1 MDRDVTQSDASRVS
15 KEPAMTSVSHVVQ
28 KIKEQLAERRA
39 GRPERMQRR
48 AVAKAHRLEMK
59 RAHETD
65 MRGGGGGGG

>member
-1 MDRDVTQSDASRVS
+1 MDGVTHPTSYELSEEQV
-15 KEPAMTSVSHVVQ
+15 MTSISHIVE

-48 AVAKAHRLEMK
+48 AEAKAHRLEMK

>member
-1 MDRDVTQSDASRVS
+1 MDGDVTRSATYEQS
-15 KEPAMTSVSHVVQ
+15 KEQAMTSISHVVQ
-28 KIKEQLAERRA
+28 KIKQQLAERRA

-48 AVAKAHRLEMK
+48 AQAKAHRLEMK

>member
-1 MDRDVTQSDASRVS
+1 
-15 KEPAMTSVSHVVQ
+15 MTFISHVAQ
-28 KIKEQLAERRA
+28 RINEQLAERRA

-65 MRGGGGGGG
+65 VRGGGGGGG

>member
-1 MDRDVTQSDASRVS
+1 MDGDVTQSDAYGLS
-15 KEPAMTSVSHVVQ
+15 KEQAMTISHVVQ
-28 KIKEQLAERRA
+28 KIKERLAERRA

-59 RAHETD
+59 RAHESD